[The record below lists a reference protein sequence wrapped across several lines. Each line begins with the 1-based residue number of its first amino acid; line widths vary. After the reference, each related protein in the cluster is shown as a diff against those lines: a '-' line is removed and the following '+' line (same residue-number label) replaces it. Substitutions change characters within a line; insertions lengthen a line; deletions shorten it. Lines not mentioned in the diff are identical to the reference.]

1 MDEWFG
7 APLHG
12 RFLAPYRILS
22 QQNAPIDILPPWQ
35 ASAFAAAPG
44 ALWLWEAGLLPAS
57 MCGQDGESLFTTSL
71 LLSKW
76 Q

>member
-1 MDEWFG
+1 ML
-7 APLHG
+7 PQ
-12 RFLAPYRILS
+12 R
-22 QQNAPIDILPPWQ
+22 NTPIDILPPWQ

-44 ALWLWEAGLLPAS
+44 AWWLWEAGLLPVS
-57 MCGQDGESLFTTSL
+57 MCGQGGESLFTTSL